1 LVCTTNS
8 NIGFHLYTL
17 KYNFQHMN
25 LFDLLQGQ
33 VSEDMI
39 SQLSQHI
46 GASPEQTSQATQGI
60 LATLV
65 GGLANNASSEGGLS
79 ALAAALDRDHDGSI
93 LDDIMGMVGG
103 MMSGEASGGSA
114 NGAGI
119 IGHILGDN
127 QSNAASQIGQSAG
140 ISTDQ
145 VMKLMPIL
153 APIVMNVIGKAR
165 SSEGLDLGGLAGM
178 LMGGAQQAQQ
188 SGMGD
193 LIGSVLGQVLGGG
206 GQQQQSGG
214 DLLGGLIG
222 GFLGKK

>member
-1 LVCTTNS
+1 
-8 NIGFHLYTL
+8 
-17 KYNFQHMN
+17 MN

-46 GASPEQTSQATQGI
+46 GASPEQTSQATQGV

-79 ALAAALDRDHDGSI
+79 ALAAALDRDHDGSV

-103 MMSGEASGGSA
+103 MMSGEASGGAA

-119 IGHILGDN
+119 LGHILGDN
-127 QSNAASQIGQSAG
+127 QPNAAAQIGQSAG

-153 APIVMNVIGKAR
+153 R
-165 SSEGLDLGGLAGM
+165 LS
-178 LMGGAQQAQQ
+178 
-188 SGMGD
+188 
-193 LIGSVLGQVLGGG
+193 
-206 GQQQQSGG
+206 
-214 DLLGGLIG
+214 
-222 GFLGKK
+222 

>member
-1 LVCTTNS
+1 
-8 NIGFHLYTL
+8 
-17 KYNFQHMN
+17 
-25 LFDLLQGQ
+25 
-33 VSEDMI
+33 
-39 SQLSQHI
+39 
-46 GASPEQTSQATQGI
+46 
-60 LATLV
+60 
-65 GGLANNASSEGGLS
+65 
-79 ALAAALDRDHDGSI
+79 
-93 LDDIMGMVGG
+93 
-103 MMSGEASGGSA
+103 
-114 NGAGI
+114 
-119 IGHILGDN
+119 
-127 QSNAASQIGQSAG
+127 
-140 ISTDQ
+140 
-145 VMKLMPIL
+145 MPIL

>member
-1 LVCTTNS
+1 
-8 NIGFHLYTL
+8 L
-17 KYNFQHMN
+17 KGIFQHMN

-65 GGLANNASSEGGLS
+65 GGLANNASTEGGLS

-103 MMSGEASGGSA
+103 MMSGEASGGAA

-127 QSNAASQIGQSAG
+127 QSNAAAQIGQSAG

-145 VMKLMPIL
+145 VMRLMPIL
-153 APIVMNVIGKAR
+153 APIVMNVIGRAR